1 MREARIQALTAARRR
16 GGAGDRRH
24 AGAGRRGRGDAADPR
39 RGDAADGR
47 RGDAADPRRDG
58 AADGRRG
65 RGARE
70 LGAIVA
76 AAIAVAVAAG
86 CGGKRESAV
95 GAPGGAIGA
104 AIAAGLDAAAEVR
117 APWRCAALDGSPSP
131 PATVTAGAARWT
143 ITDRTATLAARA
155 GAAGRPLR
163 IAFVAD
169 AEAPTDATR
178 AALAALRAKLTAL
191 GVDAVVALGGMGG
204 SKADL
209 VGTLGALTGH
219 DTLVVAVPGDR
230 EPALAHREAVA
241 ALAGDGVI
249 DGAAVRWIV
258 LGEVGVATLPG
269 QPFAARLAHGVEGC
283 GHADADAAAV
293 LAIGPTELRARI
305 LATQRAPRHADTADR
320 GALGAAAGDA
330 GLAAAIAGKDVR
342 PDLVV
347 HASLDGAAAPPG
359 RLTVTAAPRPV
370 VMVATGVASSSP
382 RLDAVGRR
390 LHPAALVVTIES
402 DGNRLSWQPITR

>member
-1 MREARIQALTAARRR
+1 MREARIRALGAAGGR
-16 GGAGDRRH
+16 GGGPTARQ
-24 AGAGRRGRGDAADPR
+24 RGR
-39 RGDAADGR
+39 
-47 RGDAADPRRDG
+47 
-58 AADGRRG
+58 
-65 RGARE
+65 
-70 LGAIVA
+70 GAIVA
-76 AAIAVAVAAG
+76 AVAAVVVAGVG

-95 GAPGGAIGA
+95 GAPGGAIGV

-117 APWRCAALDGSPSP
+117 APWRCAALDGSPPP
-131 PATVTAGAARWT
+131 PATVSAGAARWT
-143 ITDRTATLAARA
+143 IADRTATLAERA
-155 GAAGRPLR
+155 GAPGRPLR

-178 AALAALRAKLTAL
+178 AALAALRAKLTAQ
-191 GVDAVVALGGMGG
+191 GVVVVVALGGMGG

-258 LGEVGVATLPG
+258 LGKVGVATLPG

-283 GHADADAAAV
+283 GHADADATAV
-293 LAIGPTELRARI
+293 LAIGPTDLRARI
-305 LATQRAPRHADTADR
+305 LATQRAPRHTDPADR

-330 GLAAAIAGKDVR
+330 ALAAAIAGKDVR

-390 LHPAALVVTIES
+390 LHPAALIVTIEG